1 MTVKTSKADPNVLQD
16 MDEAAANAE
25 EDLAN
30 IDDAAVKAV
39 SEWWKKWYMQAG
51 HKRLARILLRQL
63 KQVS

>member
-1 MTVKTSKADPNVLQD
+1 

-39 SEWWKKWYMQAG
+39 SEWWKKWYQNAG
-51 HKRLARILLRQL
+51 HKRLGRILVKQL
-63 KQVS
+63 EG